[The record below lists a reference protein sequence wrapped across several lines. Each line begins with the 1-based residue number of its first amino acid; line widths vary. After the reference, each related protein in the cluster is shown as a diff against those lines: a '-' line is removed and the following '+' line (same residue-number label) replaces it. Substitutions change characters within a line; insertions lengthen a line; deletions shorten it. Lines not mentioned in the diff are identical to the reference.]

1 MYMGYSSC
9 LGFHKIAFPL
19 TVIRLVFYITNVE
32 HTCSIDLMQKH
43 AQTETTKYAFV
54 IRRYR
59 GMIFKN
65 MRF

>member
-1 MYMGYSSC
+1 MSGV
-9 LGFHKIAFPL
+9 HKRAIPL

-32 HTCSIDLMQKH
+32 HTCLRDFMQKH
-43 AQTETTKYAFV
+43 VQTETIKYAFV
-54 IRRYR
+54 NRRYR